1 MDPKYSRWISTD
13 PALGEYIP
21 SLDKEKN
28 SNLPGL
34 GGIYNAV
41 NLNLYHYAGNNPVK
55 YTDPDGNVIH
65 AVVAAVAKGAL
76 IGAGTSAATN
86 AGVQVAFNM
95 MRGQDF
101 DTAVDNIDWKSVK
114 SSAISGA
121 ITGGLSG
128 GLSSVTAIKNI
139 VSVSK
144 KAKGIMNASTNMAGT
159 TVGTMADNAAHNKPL
174 SKNLVRNNL
183 IAGFAGCVSANIS
196 TTAAGNVV
204 SQTGEKT
211 PVWFETLDQGGNIT
225 SMTAKEP
232 FDIAVNNFVKES
244 LVSAGQEF
252 LTSSGDK

>member
-1 MDPKYSRWISTD
+1 MTSAERKNYRASSKSWLSTVKFVEKRKKS
-13 PALGEYIP
+13 ALA
-21 SLDKEKN
+21 STNCD
-28 SNLPGL
+28 
-34 GGIYNAV
+34 
-41 NLNLYHYAGNNPVK
+41 LYHYAGNNPVK
-55 YTDPDGNVIH
+55 YTDPDGNVIQ
-65 AVVAAVAKGAL
+65 AVAAVAKGAL

-144 KAKGIMNASTNMAGT
+144 KAKGIMNASTNMAGS
-159 TVGTMADNAAHNKPL
+159 TVGTMCDNAAHNKPL
-174 SKNLVRNNL
+174 SKNLVKNNL

-204 SQTGEKT
+204 GQTGEKSAL
-211 PVWFETLDQGGNIT
+211 WLEKLDQGGTIT
-225 SMTAKEP
+225 SVTAKEP
-232 FDIAVNNFVKES
+232 FDIAVDNFAKE
-244 LVSAGQEF
+244 VIVGIGQE
-252 LTSSGDK
+252 SVSR